1 MLENLIITYK
11 QISICIACLGLI
23 ISLLKVVLTYWK
35 GYIKFIRVINW
46 FKFTSYCIIF
56 IILIIVCLI
65 Y

>member
-11 QISICIACLGLI
+11 QLSICIACFGLI
-23 ISLLKVVLTYWK
+23 ISLLKVVLPYWK

-56 IILIIVCLI
+56 IISIIVCLI